1 MPDRLAPNPSGSQA
15 GPSRTHLALRFISG
29 KYQGGEFPIDDG
41 QDIIIG
47 RSSDLDMVLVEEMVS
62 RRHAHIKMRGGVIS
76 IEDLG
81 STNGTFVNGEKVQKA
96 QLKEGDRVLIG
107 TSILK
112 VVALGGD
119 DGSVRQN
126 LESVA
131 VRRVTARQRGGQWEP
146 NEAPRMT
153 GNLEEIPLPDLLQ
166 LFGTSRKN
174 GVLVLRTEAHI
185 GRIYLKEGRIHFAVI
200 EDQSRLPPLKSM
212 YRMLTWKFGLFELDP
227 PEVKTF
233 EKPLDITAQEVLMEG
248 FRQQDEMAV
257 LMPKLPSLES
267 RLTLRTPL
275 EAPLHELEP
284 KHLDVLQQALN
295 SPSFEA
301 LLDRTALTDL
311 EIAEVVSSL
320 IKRGYLAA
328 GSR

>member
-1 MPDRLAPNPSGSQA
+1 MADRLAPNSSGSQV
-15 GPSRTHLALRFISG
+15 GPSKSHLALRFISG
-29 KYQGGEFPIDDG
+29 KYQGGEFPIEEG
-41 QDIIIG
+41 QDIVIG

-81 STNGTFVNGEKVQKA
+81 STNGTFVNGEKIQRA

-112 VVALGGD
+112 VVAIGGEEPA
-119 DGSVRQN
+119 SRQN

-131 VRRVTARQRGGQWEP
+131 GRRATVRQRGGNWAPE
-146 NEAPRMT
+146 EAPRMT

-166 LFGTSRKN
+166 LFGTSRKS
-174 GVLVLRTEAHI
+174 GVLVIRTESKV
-185 GRIYLKEGRIHFAVI
+185 GRIFLREGKIHFALI
-200 EDQSRLPPLKSM
+200 EEQSRLPPLKAM
-212 YRMLTWKFGLFELDP
+212 YRLLGWKRGLFELDP
-227 PEVKTF
+227 PESRTF
-233 EKPLDITAQEVLMEG
+233 DKPLDVSAQEVLMEG
-248 FRQQDEMAV
+248 FRQQDELNV
-257 LMPKLPSLES
+257 LLPKLPALTS

-301 LLDRTALTDL
+301 LLDRTMLTDL
-311 EIAEVVSSL
+311 EIAETVAAL
-320 IKRGYLAA
+320 IKRGYLAS
-328 GSR
+328 GK

>member
-1 MPDRLAPNPSGSQA
+1 
-15 GPSRTHLALRFISG
+15 
-29 KYQGGEFPIDDG
+29 
-41 QDIIIG
+41 
-47 RSSDLDMVLVEEMVS
+47 MVLVEEMVS

-76 IEDLG
+76 IEDMG
-81 STNGTFVNGEKVQKA
+81 STNGTFVNGEKVQRA

-112 VVALGGD
+112 VVSVGGEEPSSR
-119 DGSVRQN
+119 GN

-131 VRRVTARQRGGQWEP
+131 VRRVTARQRGANWSSE
-146 NEAPRMT
+146 EAPRMT

-174 GVLVLRTEAHI
+174 GVLVLRTVDKV
-185 GRIYLKEGRIHFAVI
+185 GRVYLKEGRIHYAVI
-200 EDQSRLPPLKSM
+200 EEQTRIPPNKAM
-212 YRMLTWKFGLFELDP
+212 YRMLGWKEGFFELDP
-227 PEVKTF
+227 PDTRTF
-233 EKPLDITAQEVLMEG
+233 DKPLDASAQEILMEG
-248 FRQQDEMAV
+248 FRQQDEFNE
-257 LMPKLPSLES
+257 LLPKLPPLDA

-301 LLDRTALTDL
+301 LLDRTNLTDL
-311 EIAEVVSSL
+311 QIGEIVESL
-320 IKRGYLAA
+320 IKRGYLASA
-328 GSR
+328 SK

>member
-1 MPDRLAPNPSGSQA
+1 MADRLAPNSSGSQA
-15 GPSRTHLALRFISG
+15 GPSKSHLALRFISG
-29 KYQGGEFPIDDG
+29 KYQGGEFPIEEG
-41 QDIIIG
+41 QDIVIG

-62 RRHAHIKMRGGVIS
+62 RRHAHIKMRAGVIS

-81 STNGTFVNGEKVQKA
+81 STNGTFVNGEKVQRA

-119 DGSVRQN
+119 EPGSRQN

-131 VRRVTARQRGGQWEP
+131 VRRVTQRGRGGNWSP
-146 NEAPRMT
+146 DEAPRMT

-166 LFGTSRKN
+166 LFGTSRKT
-174 GVLVLRTEAHI
+174 GVLVLRGESKI
-185 GRIYLKEGRIHFAVI
+185 GRIFLKDGKIHFATI
-200 EDQSRLPPLKSM
+200 EDQPRLAPLKAM
-212 YRMLTWKFGLFELDP
+212 YRMLGWKRGLFELDP
-227 PEVKTF
+227 PESRTF
-233 EKPLDITAQEVLMEG
+233 EKPLDLSAQEVLMEG
-248 FRQQDEMAV
+248 FRQQDELNV
-257 LMPKLPSLES
+257 LLPRLPGLGS

-295 SPSFEA
+295 STSLEA
-301 LLDRTALTDL
+301 LLDRTTLTDL
-311 EIAEVVSSL
+311 EIAEIVASL
-320 IKRGYLAA
+320 IKRGYLSA
-328 GSR
+328 GK